1 MNPVSDIVKN
11 ICDYIANNEEQNQVE
26 RKLYSN
32 QTSSQVKARLSIIH
46 FNDDYSWERYM
57 GTRYP
62 WLPKDEYL
70 RRNGITT
77 TKKIDD
83 NYLNRDDFDQAN
95 NIKTLILFVVLT
107 P

>member
-1 MNPVSDIVKN
+1 MD
-11 ICDYIANNEEQNQVE
+11 
-26 RKLYSN
+26 
-32 QTSSQVKARLSIIH
+32 
-46 FNDDYSWERYM
+46 
-57 GTRYP
+57 TRYP